1 MDSSLE
7 VYANDGDAL
16 RALKQKQPPAL
27 RALLAKYESPLIGYL
42 KSITYDHALAE
53 DLTQETF
60 LKLIRRPPLM
70 LSQGSLKPWL
80 FKVARN
86 LAIDQLRAGQRIEV
100 RETVPDASEAHQR
113 HAALDSS
120 DTELLLQSLPT
131 EMRQIVALRIF
142 ADFTFKEIAKHLKM
156 PLGTV
161 LWKMTQAT
169 QHMRQK
175 LEADES

>member
-1 MDSSLE
+1 MDSSQD
-7 VYANDGDAL
+7 VYASDGQAL
-16 RALKQKQPPAL
+16 RALKQKQPTAL
-27 RALLAKYESPLIGYL
+27 RVLLSKYESPLLGYL
-42 KSITYDHALAE
+42 NSITHDHALAE

-60 LKLIRRPPLM
+60 LKLIRRPPLI

-86 LAIDQLRAGQRIEV
+86 LAIDQLRARQRIEV
-100 RETVPDASEAHQR
+100 RETLPEADDANRRQ
-113 HAALDSS
+113 AALHSS
-120 DTELLLQSLPT
+120 DTQLLLQDLPI

-142 ADFTFKEIAKHLKM
+142 ADFTFKEIAKQLKI

-169 QHMRQK
+169 QQMRHK

>member
-1 MDSSLE
+1 MGSSLE
-7 VYANDGDAL
+7 VYANDGEAL
-16 RALKQKQPPAL
+16 RALKQKHPPAL
-27 RALLAKYESPLIGYL
+27 RELLSKYESPLLGYL
-42 KSITYDHALAE
+42 NSLTYDHALAE

-70 LSQGSLKPWL
+70 LSHGSLKPWL

-86 LAIDQLRAGQRIEV
+86 LAIDQLRCRQRIEL
-100 RETVPDASEAHQR
+100 RETVPHAHEPNQR
-113 HAALDSS
+113 AAALDSS
-120 DTELLLQSLPT
+120 DTDLLLQSLPT

-161 LWKMTQAT
+161 LWKMTKAT
-169 QHMRQK
+169 AHMRKK
-175 LEADES
+175 LEEDES

>member
-1 MDSSLE
+1 MDFSMQLDVS
-7 VYANDGDAL
+7 DGDAL
-16 RALKQKQPPAL
+16 RALKRQQPAAL
-27 RALLAKYESPLIGYL
+27 RALLAKYESALLGYL
-42 KSITYDHALAE
+42 NSITHDHALAE

-60 LKLIRRPPLM
+60 LKLIRRPPLL

-86 LAIDQLRAGQRIEV
+86 LAIDQLRTRQRLEL
-100 RETVPDASEAHQR
+100 RETLPEGPAAAQPG
-113 HAALDSS
+113 AALERS
-120 DTELLLQSLPT
+120 DTELLLQSLPL

-142 ADFTFKEIAKHLKM
+142 ADFTFKEIAQHLRM

-169 QHMRQK
+169 RQMRGK
-175 LEADES
+175 LEADEA